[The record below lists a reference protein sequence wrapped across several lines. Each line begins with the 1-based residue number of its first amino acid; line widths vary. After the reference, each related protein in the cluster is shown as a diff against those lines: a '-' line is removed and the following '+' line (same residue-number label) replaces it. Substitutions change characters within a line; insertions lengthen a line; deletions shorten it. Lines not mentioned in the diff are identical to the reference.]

1 MPIQDRDPVER
12 VIDAVRERV
21 ERVREDVGHALT
33 GDFDRISEDT
43 KRELAESVRDSM
55 EGRSRVDIP
64 VNDQVTVQ
72 GRRERDGS
80 VSVGIRVDFP

>member
-1 MPIQDRDPVER
+1 MPSGDRDPVER

-21 ERVREDVGHALT
+21 QRVKEDVGHALD
-33 GDFDRISEDT
+33 GNFDRVSEDT
-43 KRELAESVRDSM
+43 KRDLAQSIQDSM

-64 VNDQVTVQ
+64 VNDRVTVQ

-80 VSVGIRVDFP
+80 VSVGIRIDL